1 MLSLENAMDEK
12 ELRAFYERLKKG
24 LNSENNISIIAEPK
38 LDGLGVELVYEN
50 GAFVHGSTRGD
61 GITGENITQNL
72 KTIPSIPLSLR
83 TKEHLSLIHIS
94 EPTRPY

>member
-50 GAFVHGSTRGD
+50 GVFVRGSTPVSY
-61 GITGENITQNL
+61 THLTL
-72 KTIPSIPLSLR
+72 P
-83 TKEHLSLIHIS
+83 TKRIV
-94 EPTRPY
+94 